1 LRTINLM
8 SLLFCLGGC
17 GGLSMEQANLH
28 AAPNTGFMV
37 KSVRFDGEERKY
49 GLFVPHAYSAQ
60 TRWPVIVFLHGSMQE
75 GNNGKSCM
83 DVGLGPAVAKRA
95 ETFPFIV
102 VFPQSPGDHWISEDR
117 VRLIMACLGDVQ
129 RHYSTD
135 PGRVV
140 LTGLSDGGYG
150 TWSVGAKYPERFSA
164 LVPMGSYTDFPDVP
178 RLTSIPIWCFHNTG
192 DFLVKASGTREM
204 CRRIKEAGGR
214 VKLTEYDAFGHDC
227 WDRAYDEGDLFKWML
242 AQRREGSGV
251 VLSPAAAAGTA
262 AGLVIP
268 PR

>member
-1 LRTINLM
+1 LHTIGLM

-17 GGLSMEQANLH
+17 GGLSMKEANLH

-37 KSVRFDGEERKY
+37 KSVRFDGEARKY
-49 GLFVPHAYSAQ
+49 GLFIPHAYGAQ

-75 GNNGKSCM
+75 GKNGTSCM
-83 DVGLGPAVAKRA
+83 DVGLGPTVAKRA

-117 VRLIMACLGDVQ
+117 ARLILACLDDVQ

-135 PGRVV
+135 PGRVI

-164 LVPMGSYTDFPDVP
+164 LVPMASYTDFAEVS

-192 DFLVKASGTREM
+192 DFMVKASGTREM
-204 CRRIKEAGGR
+204 CRRIKEAGGQIR
-214 VKLTEYDAFGHDC
+214 LTEYDAFGHDC

-242 AQRREGSGV
+242 AQRRAGSGV
-251 VLSPAAAAGTA
+251 ALTPAAAPV
-262 AGLVIP
+262 LVIP